1 MQTFQTKLSER
12 ETAEA
17 RAKITILKWK
27 KKLASDRIVD
37 TDFLFEIPDFY
48 RDLFICT
55 FVILKF
61 FWSFP

>member
-1 MQTFQTKLSER
+1 M
-12 ETAEA
+12 
-17 RAKITILKWK
+17 IIKWK
-27 KKLASDRIVD
+27 KKLASDRIGD